1 MQQFA
6 ENNDLGPLYQEIRQI
21 EGPKACNSVTP
32 IWDPLS
38 RSLLHDPMDVLERKV
53 HYVAD
58 LFTPS
63 RVVNDEAI
71 EKLNDE
77 PVATHLDE
85 PPSIEEVKAAVH
97 SLKNNKS
104 AGMDGVPPEIWKYG
118 GEDVVGWLYSEL
130 KQAWTSSVI
139 PSSWKDA
146 EILLLW
152 KGKGSKSDLEH
163 YRSIALLAS
172 AGKVLAKVLQ
182 ARIGTY
188 AESAL
193 LSSSFQ
199 WGFRSSK
206 STIDPLSIVR
216 RLEEYA
222 IEKWKQ
228 LHFAFLDISKAYDSV
243 DRPAMWKILKKFGL
257 PSKIIDIIESLHVG
271 QQGRI
276 IQNGQLSRP
285 FNIESG
291 LRQGCILAPTLF
303 LLYMEAITRRMK
315 QQLPSNSGIKVNFRL
330 DGNLFEVQRLNAKTK
345 CQTVE
350 FHHLLYADDA
360 LLMSSSRNGL
370 QKIVSAFEEA
380 ATDFGL
386 QISIEKTKVM
396 TQGCNSM
403 PKPIQIYGHQV
414 EQVQQF
420 RYLGAIIASN
430 GTSKTEIDSRVSK
443 MQSAFGRL
451 WKSVFG
457 QRSLSI
463 HTKLMVYSATVLSVM
478 RYGLKAT
485 SIYRKDEKR
494 LSFIHFKHL
503 RSLLGYTWKDG
514 KSYLKLLEE
523 SGQDSVSQ
531 VLRTDRLKYLHTI
544 ANRPIENNLP
554 LVVFC
559 GELAQGKR
567 QRGGQHLKLRRM
579 LKEDML
585 HMWDNVSYTLQEW
598 KTLPISQLAR

>member
-1 MQQFA
+1 M
-6 ENNDLGPLYQEIRQI
+6 EIL
-21 EGPKACNSVTP
+21 EG
-32 IWDPLS
+32 
-38 RSLLHDPMDVLERKV
+38 KV
-53 HYVAD
+53 HYAAD
-58 LFTPS
+58 LFAHS
-63 RVVNDEAI
+63 SVVNVEAI
-71 EKLNDE
+71 EKLTDE
-77 PVATHLDE
+77 PVATHLEE
-85 PPSIEEVKAAVH
+85 PPSIEEVKMAVN

-118 GEDVVGWLYSEL
+118 GEDVVKWLHFEFEHVWSGG
-130 KQAWTSSVI
+130 AS

-146 EILLLW
+146 EIFLLW
-152 KGKGSKSDLEH
+152 KGKGNKSDLNQ

-182 ARIGTY
+182 ARIGLY
-188 AESAL
+188 AESHL

-206 STIDPLSIVR
+206 STGDPLGIVR

-222 IEKWKQ
+222 IEKRKQ

-257 PSKIIDIIESLHVG
+257 PNKIIDVIKSLHMG

-285 FNIESG
+285 FEIKSG
-291 LRQGCILAPTLF
+291 LRQGCVLAPTLF

-315 QQLPSNSGIKVNFRL
+315 EHLSTNVGINVNFRL
-330 DGNLFEVQRLNAKTK
+330 DGNLLEVQRLNAKTK

-350 FHHLLYADDA
+350 ITHLLYADDA
-360 LLMSSSRNGL
+360 ILMSSTRNGL
-370 QKIVSAFEEA
+370 QEIVSAFEEA
-380 ATDFGL
+380 GTDFGL
-386 QISIEKTKVM
+386 KISVEKTKTM
-396 TQGCNSM
+396 TQGCQSI

-420 RYLGAIIASN
+420 VYLGAIIASN
-430 GTSKTEIDSRVSK
+430 GTSKKEIDSRISK

-451 WKSVFG
+451 WKSVYG
-457 QRSLSI
+457 QRSLSRQ
-463 HTKLMVYSATVLSVM
+463 TKLMVYSATVLSVM
-478 RYGLKAT
+478 RYGLNAT

-494 LSFIHFKHL
+494 LSFVHFKHL

-514 KSYLKLLEE
+514 KSYVKLLEE
-523 SGQDSVSQ
+523 SGQESVSR
-531 VLRTDRLKYLHTI
+531 VLQLARLKYLHTL
-544 ANRPIENNLP
+544 ANRPVENNLP
-554 LVVFC
+554 LKVLC

-567 QRGGQHLKLRRM
+567 KKGGQHLKLRRM
-579 LKEDML
+579 LKKDMIQL
-585 HMWDNVSYTLQEW
+585 WDNVSHTLQEW
-598 KTLPISQLAR
+598 KTLPLSQLSR